1 MDVQRLAELAS
12 LDLTPEEV
20 EQYRTQLQHVVD
32 YMQQIDSVDLS
43 GVAMMDTCM
52 QEGVRLR
59 EDIPGRQ
66 LDREDALSAARESHR
81 GYFVVPRII

>member
-12 LDLTPEEV
+12 LELTPEEV
-20 EQYRTQLQHVVD
+20 EQYRTQLQRVID
-32 YMQQIDSVDLS
+32 YMQQIDSVDVS

-59 EDIPGRQ
+59 EDILGRQ
-66 LDREDALSAARESHR
+66 LDREDALSTARESHR
-81 GYFVVPRII
+81 GYYVVPRII

>member
-1 MDVQRLAELAS
+1 MDVRRLAELAS